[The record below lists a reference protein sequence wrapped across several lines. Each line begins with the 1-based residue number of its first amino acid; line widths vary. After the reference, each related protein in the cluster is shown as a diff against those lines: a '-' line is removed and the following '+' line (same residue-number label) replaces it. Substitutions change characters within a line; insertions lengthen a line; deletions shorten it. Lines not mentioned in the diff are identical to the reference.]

1 MGLIQKAVEKAGIA
15 TISIT
20 HLPELTEKVD
30 PPRAL
35 HLKFP
40 LGRSFG
46 AANRSDLQRK
56 IVLDMLNSIVD
67 MDETEKIRK
76 LSYRWKRD

>member
-1 MGLIQKAVEKAGIA
+1 MGLIQKAVEKEGIA

-20 HLPELTEKVD
+20 HLPELTNKVQ

-46 AANRSDLQRK
+46 AANRRDLQKK
-56 IVLDMLNSIVD
+56 IVLDMLNGISN
-67 MDETEKIRK
+67 MKEEEGMHK
-76 LSYRWKRD
+76 LPYRWKKD

>member
-1 MGLIQKAVEKAGIA
+1 MIQKAVEKAGIS
-15 TISIT
+15 TILIT

-46 AANRSDLQRK
+46 AANRNDLQRK
-56 IVLDMLNSIVD
+56 IVVDMLNAIVE

-76 LSYRWKRD
+76 LPYRWRRD

>member
-1 MGLIQKAVEKAGIA
+1 MIQKAVEKEGIA

-20 HLPELTEKVD
+20 HLPELTKKVQ

-35 HLKFP
+35 HIKFP

-46 AANRSDLQRK
+46 AANRVDLQRK
-56 IVLDMLNSIVD
+56 IVMDMLNGIID
-67 MDETEKIRK
+67 MEEEEKIRK
-76 LSYRWKRD
+76 LPYRWRRD

>member
-1 MGLIQKAVEKAGIA
+1 MGLIQKAVEKTGIA

-20 HLPELTEKVD
+20 HLPELTEKVE

-35 HLKFP
+35 LLKFP

-56 IVLDMLNSIVD
+56 IVLDMLNGIVD

-76 LSYRWKRD
+76 LPYRWRRD